1 MRSFSKKW
9 RLKVDKTQIFLMI
22 FLAFGGVFMILPL
35 IYIFNHALKPYSE
48 LFLFPPRIWV
58 RQPTLANFTEFFV
71 VLRDS
76 VVPTSRYLFN
86 SLLVSGVGVTVV
98 IIISAL
104 CAYPLAKHRFYG
116 SNVLFGLIVVSLMF
130 VPEAMEIPRYVV
142 VAKLGLMDSYFGHI
156 LPHVAAPVSVF
167 LVKQFMDQVPNELLE
182 AAKLDGAKEWTVFM
196 KIMIPI
202 CMPSIATSAILTF
215 QTIWNDTTTSTLF
228 MQNDSM
234 KTFPFFL
241 NTITNNLANQVAR
254 QGAAA
259 AASLIVFL
267 PTLLVFLIFQRK
279 VIATMAHSG
288 IK

>member
-1 MRSFSKKW
+1 MSFIRKKRRW
-9 RLKVDKTQIFLMI
+9 KVDKTQVFLMI
-22 FLAFGGVFMILPL
+22 FLACGGMFMILPL

-58 RQPTLANFTEFFV
+58 REPTLSNFTEFFV

-86 SLLVSGVGVTVV
+86 SLLVSGLGVTLV

-116 SNVLFGLIVVSLMF
+116 SNVLFSLIIVSLMF

-142 VAKLGLMDSYFGHI
+142 VAKLGIMDTYLGHI
-156 LPHVAAPVSVF
+156 LPHIAAPVSVF

-182 AAKLDGAKEWTVFM
+182 AAKVDGAREWTIFM
-196 KIMIPI
+196 RIMIPI
-202 CMPSIATSAILTF
+202 CMPSIATAAILTF
-215 QTIWNDTTTSTLF
+215 QTIWNDVSTSTLF

-241 NTITNNLANQVAR
+241 NTITNDLANQVAR

-267 PTLLVFLIFQRK
+267 PTLIVFLIFQRK

>member
-1 MRSFSKKW
+1 MSFIRKKRRW
-9 RLKVDKTQIFLMI
+9 KVDKTQVFLMI
-22 FLAFGGVFMILPL
+22 FLACGGMFMILPL

-58 RQPTLANFTEFFV
+58 REPTLSNFTEFFV

-86 SLLVSGVGVTVV
+86 SLLVSGLGVTLV

-116 SNVLFGLIVVSLMF
+116 SNVLFSLIIVSLMF

-142 VAKLGLMDSYFGHI
+142 VAKLGIMDTYLGHI
-156 LPHVAAPVSVF
+156 LPHIATPVSVF

-182 AAKLDGAKEWTVFM
+182 AAKVDGAREWTIFM
-196 KIMIPI
+196 RIMIPI
-202 CMPSIATSAILTF
+202 CMPSIATAAILTF
-215 QTIWNDTTTSTLF
+215 QTIWNDVSTSTLF

-241 NTITNNLANQVAR
+241 NTITNDLANQVAR

-267 PTLLVFLIFQRK
+267 PTLIVFLIFQRK